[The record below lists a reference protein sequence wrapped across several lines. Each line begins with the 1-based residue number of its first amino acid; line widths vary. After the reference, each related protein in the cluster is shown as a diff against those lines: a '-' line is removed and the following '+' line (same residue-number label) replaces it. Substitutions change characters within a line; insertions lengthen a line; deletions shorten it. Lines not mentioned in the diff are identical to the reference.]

1 MRSSANA
8 WAVIVAAGKGER
20 FGSDQPK
27 QFTPVCGKP
36 LVVWAIEPFMHHP
49 EIRGVSLVVPPEV
62 AAEPPEWMARLA
74 DAGVTIV
81 AGGAERTDSV
91 RLGLA
96 TVPSDVE
103 FVAVHDGARPLI
115 AEDGISRVLAGAGR
129 RHGAVAGR
137 RVTDSLKESDAEG
150 RVLRAVSRER
160 LWRAETP
167 QVFPPGLLID
177 VHREAEAEGVCESDC
192 AALCERYGVE
202 VVMIEIAEANPK
214 VTRAEDVDLIA
225 ALLERRKRGQSA

>member
-8 WAVIVAAGKGER
+8 WAVIVAAGRGER

-27 QFTPVCGKP
+27 QFTAVCGKP
-36 LVVWAIEPFMHHP
+36 LVLWALEPFMRHTL
-49 EIRGVSLVVPPEV
+49 IRGISLVAPPEF
-62 AAEPPEWMARLA
+62 AAEPPDWMARLA

-96 TVPSDVE
+96 TVPAEVE

-115 AEDGISRVLAGAGR
+115 AEEGISRVLAGAGP

-137 RVTDSLKESDAEG
+137 RVTDSLKEADSEG

-167 QVFPPGLLID
+167 QIFPPGLLID
-177 VHREAEAEGVCESDC
+177 VHREAQADGVHESDC

-214 VTRAEDVDLIA
+214 VTRAEDVDLVA
-225 ALLERRKRGQSA
+225 ALLERRNLGQTD

>member
-1 MRSSANA
+1 MRCSANA
-8 WAVIVAAGKGER
+8 WAVIVAAGRGER

-36 LVVWAIEPFMHHP
+36 LALWAIEPFLTHP
-49 EIRGVSLVVPPEV
+49 AIRGLSLVVPPEF
-62 AAEPPEWMARLA
+62 AADPPEWMARLS
-74 DAGVTIV
+74 DDGVTIV

-96 TVPSDVE
+96 TVPADVE

-115 AEDGISRVLAGAGR
+115 EQEGISRVLAGAGPR
-129 RHGAVAGR
+129 RGAVAGR
-137 RVTDSLKESDAEG
+137 RVTDSLKEADAEG
-150 RVLRAVSRER
+150 RVLRAVSRDR

-167 QVFPPGLLID
+167 QVFPPELLID
-177 VHREAEAEGVCESDC
+177 VHREAEADGVHESDC

-214 VTRAEDVDLIA
+214 VTRAEDVDLVA
-225 ALLERRKRGQSA
+225 ALLERRRHGQTA